1 MKCDGRPA
9 GKTMPKTRKCDKR
22 PVQFPDISRKVPIK
36 FGVFFSSPKTGKVTE
51 CPARLYRTL
60 SLRVRHN
67 SSCFYRTLSWESG
80 RRVPY
85 AQSLFPFWK
94 EKKTTTFD
102 PFRKILPDAQLLFP
116 FLGFCSRF
124 RSRFNWIWHFCTRRP
139 VQFRIFE
146 VNSLPG
152 IRQIFLSYRTSGTI
166 LHFRSEFVTVNKAYF
181 LPRMARFL
189 PYVRHVL
196 GGSKK
201 RPKIGV
207 QNTTFS
213 GTLWMTAKKCSK
225 TVLFFYKLMQKCPF

>member
-9 GKTMPKTRKCDKR
+9 GKTMPKTRECGEH
-22 PVQFPDISRKVPIK
+22 PVEFPDIGRKVPNL
-36 FGVFFSSPKTGKVTE
+36 VFFFSPKTGKVTE

-80 RRVPY
+80 RHVPY

-102 PFRKILPDAQLLFP
+102 LFWKVLLLLFP
-116 FLGFCSRF
+116 FLGFRSRF
-124 RSRFNWIWHFCTRRP
+124 RSRFNWIWHFCTGRP
-139 VQFRIFE
+139 VQFCIFE

-152 IRQIFLSYRTSGTI
+152 IRHIFLSYRTSGTI

-225 TVLFFYKLMQKCPF
+225 TVLFFL